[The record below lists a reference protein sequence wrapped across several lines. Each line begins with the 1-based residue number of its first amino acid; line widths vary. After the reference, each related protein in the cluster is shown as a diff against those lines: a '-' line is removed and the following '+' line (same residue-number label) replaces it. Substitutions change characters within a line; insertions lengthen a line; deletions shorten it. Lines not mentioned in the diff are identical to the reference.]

1 MKDMKKYN
9 GYDELSD
16 RKQMQHW
23 AGSKKFH
30 DDNDK
35 SIAKLEKEKEE
46 KEKRKAKDFKSATP
60 CYMKPSNAK
69 ITKKKVNENSVVKLN
84 ESQLRKIVAE
94 SVKKVLKE
102 NSFHSRDPFETS
114 DAEVNLNKA
123 IYELKETVNILERF
137 CKDGM
142 NEKRLLE
149 MAQSYGERGMRLLE
163 MAVSS
168 AR

>member
-46 KEKRKAKDFKSATP
+46 KEKRFQECNPLLHETIKRQNNKEKS
-60 CYMKPSNAK
+60 
-69 ITKKKVNENSVVKLN
+69 E
-84 ESQLRKIVAE
+84 
-94 SVKKVLKE
+94 
-102 NSFHSRDPFETS
+102 
-114 DAEVNLNKA
+114 
-123 IYELKETVNILERF
+123 
-137 CKDGM
+137 
-142 NEKRLLE
+142 
-149 MAQSYGERGMRLLE
+149 
-163 MAVSS
+163 
-168 AR
+168 